1 MQRLTARFLLLF
13 ALVGTFVPLALAV
26 AAEPP
31 HACCLRK
38 SVHQCHGSD
47 PDERAIRGNSCCNQ
61 NYSRAVTTS
70 QWAHPQSSLA
80 SFSVRTIESRLAASR
95 AEAPANEPFASQS
108 TRAPP
113 QLSIA

>member
-26 AAEPP
+26 TAAPP

-38 SVHQCHGSD
+38 SAHQCHGSD

-61 NYSRAVTTS
+61 SYSRAVTTS
-70 QWAHPQSSLA
+70 QWAHLQSSLV
-80 SFSVRTIESRLAASR
+80 SLSVRMVEARLAESRV
-95 AEAPANEPFASQS
+95 EAPATNHFASQS

-113 QLSIA
+113 QLSLA

>member
-13 ALVGTFVPLALAV
+13 ALVGTFAPLALAV

-38 SVHQCHGSD
+38 SAHQCHGSD
-47 PDERAIRGNSCCNQ
+47 PDERFIRGNSCCNQ
-61 NYSRAVTTS
+61 NYSRAVTMS
-70 QWAHPQSSLA
+70 QWAYPQSLLA
-80 SFSVRTIESRLAASR
+80 SVSVQTVEARLAEKR
-95 AEAPANEPFASQS
+95 ADAPVTELLLSQS

-113 QLSIA
+113 QVSLA

>member
-13 ALVGTFVPLALAV
+13 ALVGTFVPLTLAV
-26 AAEPP
+26 TAAPP

-38 SVHQCHGSD
+38 SAHQCHGSD
-47 PDERAIRGNSCCNQ
+47 PNERAIRGNSCCNQ
-61 NYSRAVTTS
+61 NYSRAVTTP

-80 SFSVRTIESRLAASR
+80 SLSIGTVEARLAETR
-95 AEAPANEPFASQS
+95 VEAPANELFASQS

-113 QLSIA
+113 QLSLA